1 MKALRPLIRFIL
13 AESRSIHYSKLVKD
27 DISYLFQSDGTIHAV
42 SLYADDGWDLL
53 GKMDAHVYSMKRI
66 SQVPSTYESILAL
79 GGNENS
85 VVIGVYDARIPDT
98 KNRGKGFGR
107 VMYEALLHE
116 AFLAHG
122 EFFFAPMS
130 ATGAGT
136 TTTDARRVWSSL
148 SREFPIQGDVI
159 HIDRLP
165 PVMGVMPTKKNA
177 SI

>member
-1 MKALRPLIRFIL
+1 MNELRPLIRLIL
-13 AESRSIHYSKLVKD
+13 KESSPSHVIKVVKD
-27 DISYLFQSDGTIHAV
+27 DISYLFETDGKVLAV
-42 SLYADDGWDLL
+42 KLYTDDGWEQVGL
-53 GKMDAHVYSMKRI
+53 MDAMVYPMKRI
-66 SQVPSTYESILAL
+66 SNVQPTYESILSL
-79 GGNENS
+79 GGGQDS
-85 VVIGVYDARIPDT
+85 VVIGVYDARIPDS

-136 TTTDARRVWSSL
+136 TTADAKRVWSSL
-148 SREFPIQGDVI
+148 SREFPTQGDVI

-165 PVMGVMPTKKNA
+165 PVMGLIPTKKNP